1 MKAVLRRRLGQY
13 ADFARQLPQ
22 RVRSLKREEW
32 LHLASMLFVWLVILF
47 WWRSWYDGNHE
58 ALWDPKLQPDDARTA
73 IFPFHRYAAG
83 HPLADDP
90 IANEMLEY
98 QPYAYRLLFRVT
110 VPFVGLL
117 MATKLVAWL
126 LIGIVVAAG
135 IVLASSRRAGL
146 GAGILFAFIFLHDA
160 NVQDRIIGGLPRSF
174 GFPLTALWLAGAFA
188 SRPWVRRTA
197 ALLSALTYPTALAM
211 VLGAEGVYAVR
222 GLARPGLFTLLRR
235 LKHYAFLVAACA
247 ALLAPAVL
255 IGMSDGGPIHTL
267 QQAENEPAFGRSGR
281 LRVLPFP
288 DPGEAFGKAFYDT
301 FTLSRGSTPT
311 EGWKEFVKKHESE
324 IAMAIAAALLL
335 LPLLRVSPVPV
346 PAIAFLAASLTLYAI
361 ARGYAFKL
369 YSPERYYS
377 IGMRV
382 VALSLFAGTFGL
394 MAPRL
399 SLRYRSTLRN
409 VVGGVVVWLVWFGL
423 GNGVGSP
430 PMSYDLDYRRDA
442 ALWDWLKKTPI
453 QSRFACHIGDCDSFP
468 LFGQRANMGGFE
480 TLQPWL
486 TKSWARQKER
496 TQDTF
501 QAIYATKREDALA
514 YAKRYGVTHFVI
526 NKNRYDED
534 FVSRAKSFEPFS
546 SFTRDLLADRSS
558 ADLVFAEVPQAA
570 VEFRYGRLQIV
581 SVEKLERAWA
591 E

>member
-1 MKAVLRRRLGQY
+1 VQAVLRRRVGQV
-13 ADFARQLPQ
+13 AAFARQLPE
-22 RVRSLKREEW
+22 RVRSLGWREW
-32 LHLASMLFVWLVILF
+32 LHLASVLFVWLVLIL
-47 WWRSWYDGNHE
+47 WWQSWYDGNYA
-58 ALWDPKLQPDDARTA
+58 ALWDGKLQPDDARTA
-73 IFPFHRYAAG
+73 IFPFHRYAEGA
-83 HPLADDP
+83 PLADDP
-90 IANEMLEY
+90 ISNEMLEY
-98 QPYAYRLLFRVT
+98 QPYAYRLLFFLT
-110 VPFVGLL
+110 VPFVGVLQ
-117 MATKLVAWL
+117 ATKLVAWL

-135 IVLASSRRAGL
+135 VVLASSKRAGL

-222 GLARPGLFTLLRR
+222 GFARPGLATLLRR
-235 LKHYAFLVAACA
+235 LKHYALLLAACA

-255 IGMSDGGPIHTL
+255 VGMSDGGPIHTL
-267 QQAENEPAFGRSGR
+267 EQAQNEPAFGRSGR

-301 FTLSRGSTPT
+301 FKPSRGSSPT
-311 EGWKEFVKKHESE
+311 EGWKEFVERHESE

-335 LPLLRVSPVPV
+335 LPLMRVTPVPL

-394 MAPRL
+394 VAPRL
-399 SLRYRSTLRN
+399 SLRYRATLRN
-409 VVGGVVVWLVWFGL
+409 VVAGVVVWLVWFGL
-423 GNGVGSP
+423 GNGVGNP
-430 PMSYDLDYRRDA
+430 PMSYDIDYRRDA
-442 ALWDWLKKTPI
+442 RLWDWLKNTPI

-486 TKSWARQKER
+486 TKSWARQVER
-496 TQDTF
+496 TEETF
-501 QAIYATKREDALA
+501 RAIYATKREEALA
-514 YAKRYGVTHFVI
+514 YAKKHRVTHFVI
-526 NKNRYDED
+526 NTNRYGDD
-534 FVSRAKSFEPFS
+534 FVSKAKSFEPFS
-546 SFTRDLLADRSS
+546 TFTRDLLSDRTP
-558 ADLVFAEVPQAA
+558 ADLVFAEVPPEA
-570 VEFRYGRLQIV
+570 VVFRYGRLQIV
-581 SVEKLERAWA
+581 SVANLEKAWA
-591 E
+591 D

>member
-1 MKAVLRRRLGQY
+1 V
-13 ADFARQLPQ
+13 
-22 RVRSLKREEW
+22 
-32 LHLASMLFVWLVILF
+32 LFVWLVLVL
-47 WWRSWYDGNHE
+47 WWRSWYDGNYQ
-58 ALWDPKLQPDDARTA
+58 ALWDGKLQPDDARTA
-73 IFPFHRYAAG
+73 IFPFHRYAEGA
-83 HPLADDP
+83 PLVDDP
-90 IANEMLEY
+90 ISNEMLEY
-98 QPYAYRLLFRVT
+98 QPYAYRLLFWLT
-110 VPFVGLL
+110 VPFVGVLQ
-117 MATKLVAWL
+117 ATKLVAWL

-135 IVLASSRRAGL
+135 VVLASSKRAGL
-146 GAGILFAFIFLHDA
+146 GAGILFAFMFLHDA

-174 GFPLTALWLAGAFA
+174 GFPLTALWLAGAFG

-222 GLARPGLFTLLRR
+222 GFARPGLATLLRR
-235 LKHYAFLVAACA
+235 LKHYALLVAACA

-267 QQAENEPAFGRSGR
+267 EQAQNEPAFGRSGR

-288 DPGEAFGKAFYDT
+288 DPGEEFGKAFYDT
-301 FTLSRGSTPT
+301 FKLSRGSTPI
-311 EGWKEFVKKHESE
+311 EAWKEFVERHESE

-335 LPLLRVSPVPV
+335 LPLMRVTPVPL
-346 PAIAFLAASLTLYAI
+346 PAIAFLAASLLLYAI

-394 MAPRL
+394 VAPRL
-399 SLRYRSTLRN
+399 SLRYRATLRN
-409 VVGGVVVWLVWFGL
+409 AVAGVVVWLVWFGL
-423 GNGVGSP
+423 GNGVGNP
-430 PMSYDLDYRRDA
+430 PMSYDIDYRRDA
-442 ALWDWLKKTPI
+442 PLWDWLKKTPI

-486 TKSWARQKER
+486 TKSWARQVER
-496 TQDTF
+496 TQETF
-501 QAIYATKREDALA
+501 RAIYATKPEDALA
-514 YAKRYGVTHFVI
+514 YAKKNRVTHFVI
-526 NKNRYDED
+526 NRGRYGDD
-534 FVSRAKSFEPFS
+534 FVSKAKSFEPFS
-546 SFTRDLLADRSS
+546 SFTRELLSDRSP
-558 ADLVFAEVPQAA
+558 ADLVFAEVPAEA
-570 VEFRYGRLQIV
+570 VVFRYGRLQIV
-581 SVEKLERAWA
+581 SVAKLEKAWA